1 MENQIYLIKIGND
14 EINLKI
20 LYEDNHIIVVE
31 KPVNIPSQG
40 DKTGDIDMLAIVK
53 QYIKEKYNKPG
64 NVYLGLVHRLDR
76 PVGGVM
82 VFAKTSKAAARLSE
96 QVREK
101 VFKKN
106 YLVIVNGK
114 FEKNK
119 GTLQDYLLKNE
130 KTNMSKVVKEG
141 TKNSKYAEL
150 DYEVLKYDKELN
162 LSVLKIDLH
171 TGRHH
176 QIRVQLSSRQHSI
189 YGDQKYGGRGHGKQI
204 CLWAYKLTIQ
214 HPISKEEM
222 VFMAVPEKEK
232 SWKILEDLVIEL
244 KKEYT
249 IIMVTHNMQQATRIS
264 DKTAFFL
271 LGEVVEYDDTEKLF
285 SMPADKRTEDYISG
299 RFG

>member
-1 MENQIYLIKIGND
+1 MENQIYLIKIGNA

-119 GTLQDYLLKNE
+119 ETLQDYLLKNE

-232 SWKILEDLVIEL
+232 SWKILEDIVIE
-244 KKEYT
+244 
-249 IIMVTHNMQQATRIS
+249 
-264 DKTAFFL
+264 
-271 LGEVVEYDDTEKLF
+271 
-285 SMPADKRTEDYISG
+285 
-299 RFG
+299 